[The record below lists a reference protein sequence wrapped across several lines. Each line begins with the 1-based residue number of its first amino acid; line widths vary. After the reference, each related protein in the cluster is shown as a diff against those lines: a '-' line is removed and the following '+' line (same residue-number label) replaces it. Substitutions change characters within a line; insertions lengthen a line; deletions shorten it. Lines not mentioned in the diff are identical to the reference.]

1 MSWITFPH
9 RRALVA
15 TVRLPEQALEDI
27 PHQYATV
34 RATPLTIFRHDYQ
47 TWRKLRA
54 RGMLAPSPL
63 AQYEWPGRFAPMQHQ
78 RETVEHFITHDR
90 CFCLDGLGTG
100 KTLSAI
106 WAADYLRTVG
116 AIRRVLVIAPLSIT
130 EHVWE
135 RELFL
140 TLTHRSAAVLKGDRE
155 RKRRTASDTRL
166 DWLIVNPESLGLVA
180 EYLPEVDLMIV
191 DEFTKFKSV
200 RAQRYK
206 TLRRVASDKRL
217 WLMSGTPAPQSPT
230 DAYGPIRLVNPKRV
244 SFLQFRDLTM
254 TKVSTFKWVPRP
266 EAESVIA
273 EWMQPAIRHRR
284 EKCYDLPAI
293 QYEALEVDLTAKQQ
307 ALIKEFKDAAR
318 AEIEGAEITAANAA
332 AVLTKILQVMAGGVY
347 GTDAQ
352 GERITHKV
360 DAKPYFDAVEEI
372 VEQADTPVLV
382 FVGFRSSATATA
394 DHLEKQGYRVGRVLG
409 GSKNRSEIFDAF
421 QNGDLDAI
429 VAVPSTMSHGLTLTR
444 SRVVL
449 WASPPFSFETYE
461 QANGRIIRKG
471 QDNNVIIYHLIQNV
485 LAKDLFHRLQSKE
498 KLQTAVLNL
507 IEGGL

>member
-1 MSWITFPH
+1 MSWLTFPH

-15 TVRLPEQALEDI
+15 TARLPEPALDGI
-27 PHQYATV
+27 PHRYATV
-34 RATPLTIFRHDYQ
+34 RSVPLTIFRHDYQ
-47 TWRKLRA
+47 TWRRLRA

-63 AQYEWPGRFAPMQHQ
+63 DQYEWPGRFPPMRHQ
-78 RETVEHFITHDR
+78 RETVEHFITYDR

-100 KTLSAI
+100 KTLAAI
-106 WAADYLRTVG
+106 WAADYLQTVG
-116 AIRRVLVIAPLSIT
+116 AVRRVLVVAPLSIVD
-130 EHVWE
+130 HVWE

-155 RKRRTASDTRL
+155 RKRCIASDTRIE
-166 DWLIVNPESLGLVA
+166 WLVVNPESLGLVA
-180 EYLPEVDLMIV
+180 EHLPEVDLVIV
-191 DEFTKFKSV
+191 DEFTKFKNA

-206 TLRRVASDKRL
+206 ILRHVASDKRL
-217 WLMSGTPAPQSPT
+217 WMMSGTPAPQAPT
-230 DAYGPIRLVNPKRV
+230 DAYGPIRLVNPERI

-254 TKVSTFKWVPRP
+254 DKASTFKWVPRP
-266 EAESVIA
+266 EAEAVIA
-273 EWMQPAIRHRR
+273 KWMQPAIRHRR
-284 EKCYDLPAI
+284 EKCYDLPDV
-293 QYEALEVDLTAKQQ
+293 QYERLEVDLTPKQQ

-347 GTDAQ
+347 GFDEK

-360 DAKPYFDAVEEI
+360 DAKPYFDAVEEV
-372 VEQADTPVLV
+372 VEQSDTPVLI
-382 FVGFRSSATATA
+382 FVSFRSSAIATA
-394 DHLEKQGYRVGRVLG
+394 DHLEKQGYRIGRVLG
-409 GSKNRSEIFDAF
+409 GSKGRSRVFDAF
-421 QNGDLDAI
+421 QAGDLDAI
-429 VAVPSTMSHGLTLTR
+429 VAVPGTMSHGLTLTR

-461 QANGRIIRKG
+461 QANGRVIRKG
-471 QDNNVIIYHLIQNV
+471 QSNNVLIYHLIQNT

-498 KLQTAVLNL
+498 KLQAAVLNL